1 VRKVLTEKD
10 RSPASV
16 DALNKEC
23 IEILISA
30 MRHMQRRH
38 DISVPS
44 AHLMFISRL
53 IGFVQ
58 SIDPVS
64 TDAMLRGF
72 SAIHAD
78 ADDPVKLEAANA
90 ELGNAQDKLLLAFDL
105 FYARPENG
113 GHA

>member
-1 VRKVLTEKD
+1 MRVLTEKD
-10 RSPASV
+10 LGADAV
-16 DALNKEC
+16 EALNKEC
-23 IEILISA
+23 VDILLSA

-38 DISVPS
+38 DVSVPS

-64 TDAMLRGF
+64 TDAMLRAF
-72 SAIHAD
+72 TAIHAASED
-78 ADDPVKLEAANA
+78 LVEREAANA
-90 ELGNAQDKLLLAFDL
+90 ELGKAQDKLLLAFDL